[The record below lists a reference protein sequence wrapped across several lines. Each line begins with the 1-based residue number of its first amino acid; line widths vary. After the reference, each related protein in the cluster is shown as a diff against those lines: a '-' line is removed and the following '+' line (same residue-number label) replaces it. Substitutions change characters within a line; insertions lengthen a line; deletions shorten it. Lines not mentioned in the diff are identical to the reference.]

1 MADGQTL
8 LSQLSLKEQLEI
20 DRKERAEEFAKRF
33 SDLCNELECDMIGV
47 PRFTD
52 DGRITVQFSVQPR

>member
-1 MADGQTL
+1 MLEEKTASLT
-8 LSQLSLKEQLEI
+8 LKEQLEA
-20 DRKERAEEFAKRF
+20 DRRARAEAFAQRF
-33 SDLCNELECDMIGV
+33 SELCNELECDMTGV